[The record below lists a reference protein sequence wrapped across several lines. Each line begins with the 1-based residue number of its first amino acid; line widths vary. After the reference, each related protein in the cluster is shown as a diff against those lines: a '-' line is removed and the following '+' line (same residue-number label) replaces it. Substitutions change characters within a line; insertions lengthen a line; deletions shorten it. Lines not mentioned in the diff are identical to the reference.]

1 RAEHQRCSGHQPVA
15 DPVERAVL
23 PLLLRRCEAVER
35 HARSIVSVPPPRI
48 PRAAMDG
55 LQCRTVSPTHFFTI
69 LNAVSIHSALRAFF
83 RYRMNHR
90 KVTIAFIAHRRRRS
104 PVAERSF
111 LHSGDIST
119 VSGSTP
125 PPQWPCIHSERR
137 DASST

>member
-1 RAEHQRCSGHQPVA
+1 APPPPPVAECDRRAEHQRCSGHQPVA

-35 HARSIVSVPPPRI
+35 HARSIVSPPPRI

-55 LQCRTVSPTHFFTI
+55 LQCRAMLSPHFLTI
-69 LNAVSIHSALRAFF
+69 PNAVSIYSALRASF
-83 RYRMNHR
+83 RCRMNHR

-111 LHSGDIST
+111 LHSGD
-119 VSGSTP
+119 
-125 PPQWPCIHSERR
+125 
-137 DASST
+137 